1 MSEWKWVW
9 WNLKHGP
16 TEKDDEIR
24 ELRRVLEATKER
36 ELELRRGEWVMR
48 YFDMEADRDRWR
60 RIADDLH
67 GQVTK
72 TFCWHCG
79 HEWTR
84 DYSVDELVATYRQAV
99 VDAQEVRGAW

>member
-1 MSEWKWVW
+1 MSSFRNFW
-9 WNLKHGP
+9 WNLTHDSRDK
-16 TEKDDEIR
+16 ELLIA
-24 ELRRVLEATKER
+24 ELRRNLEAVQGR

-60 RIADDLH
+60 KIADDLH

-84 DYSVDELVATYRQAV
+84 DYRVDELVATYRQAV